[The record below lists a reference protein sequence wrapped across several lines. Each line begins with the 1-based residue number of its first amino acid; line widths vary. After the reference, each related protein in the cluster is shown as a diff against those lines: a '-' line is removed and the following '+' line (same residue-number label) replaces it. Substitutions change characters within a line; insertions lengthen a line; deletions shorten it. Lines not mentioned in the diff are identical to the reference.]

1 MNSSLILSN
10 RGESGKGG
18 VKKKTIRRAV
28 TSLEGLPPWRKPVKA
43 ADQLVRQLIDY
54 IIDKGLE
61 EGARLP
67 PEREMV
73 AETGRGRSTVR
84 EALLLLEMK
93 GVVEIRQG
101 VSGGPVVRR
110 PTAADLGEPL
120 TLVLMFDG
128 ATLID
133 VMRARGLIEAMIT
146 GMAAATITEDQ
157 LQQLQASIERQRQ
170 NIDNREAFLHESR
183 VFHAVINEAGLN
195 VVTRVLLE
203 ALQNTA
209 HMTMIAVEYS
219 LSHRQRVVEEH
230 EAMLA
235 ALRARDGELATR
247 LARAHVEGGLGY
259 WIKVAG
265 SHAKDPIRWSTR
277 LPDALARR

>member
-1 MNSSLILSN
+1 MKSSPILSD
-10 RGESGKGG
+10 RVGSRT
-18 VKKKTIRRAV
+18 VDAQKKNTRTVV
-28 TSLEGLPPWRKPVKA
+28 TSLEGLPAWRKPVKA

-54 IIDKGLE
+54 IIAKGLKA
-61 EGARLP
+61 GARLP

-133 VMRARGLIEAMIT
+133 VMRARGLIEGMIS
-146 GMAAATITEDQ
+146 GMAAASITEEQ
-157 LQQLQASIERQRQ
+157 LQQLEASIERQWL
-170 NIDNREAFLHESR
+170 NIENREAFLNESR

-230 EAMLA
+230 EKLLA
-235 ALRARDGELATR
+235 ALRAKDGELAASV
-247 LARAHVEGGLGY
+247 ARAHVEGGLGY
-259 WIKVAG
+259 WIQVAG
-265 SHAKDPIRWSTR
+265 SHATDPIRSSTR
-277 LPDALARR
+277 LPDAPAKR

>member
-1 MNSSLILSN
+1 MLSD
-10 RGESGKGG
+10 RKDIRRSD
-18 VKKKTIRRAV
+18 VQKKTTKRTV
-28 TSLEGLPPWRKPVKA
+28 TSLDGLPAWRKPIKA

-54 IIDKGLE
+54 IIDKRLE

-93 GVVEIRQG
+93 GVVEVRQG

-128 ATLID
+128 ATMID
-133 VMRARGLIEAMIT
+133 VMRARGLLEATIT

-157 LQQLQASIERQRQ
+157 LQQLNASIERQRQ

-219 LSHRQRVVEEH
+219 LSHRQQVIEEH
-230 EAMLA
+230 EKLLA

-247 LARAHVEGGLGY
+247 VARAHVEGGLSY
-259 WIKVAG
+259 WINVAG

-277 LPDALARR
+277 LPDAQSR